1 MGGSLWGEE
10 FTVKKPEVKKVLA
23 KVNNPKDPKV
33 IKRVAKSS
41 ALSILD
47 QLALIRTNVEKVLG
61 RYADTTRLITSIEE
75 LHKYIDKAIFNGEIA
90 IDTETNN
97 SLDPISCKIMGPC
110 IYTPGEKSVYI
121 PVNHVD
127 PITHEKLDNQL
138 TESQIKDEF
147 SRLNNTKI
155 IMHNG
160 KFDYQVIKC
169 TCGLELSVYWDTMI
183 GARILDENEKSAGL
197 KQQYRD
203 KIDSSVEKYSI
214 DHLFENI
221 EYAVVDPSLFALYA
235 ATDAMMTYKLY
246 KWQMK
251 QFDLPGNERIKWLF
265 HNVEMPV
272 MKVAAEMELT
282 GVEIDS
288 DYAKRLSNKYHQ
300 KVDLVDKGIA
310 DQLRSIRPIIE
321 KWRETPEAKFKPT
334 SKKPNKNGEYTLQ
347 KSKSEQLADPPQ
359 LTSPTQLAIL
369 LYDVFNTPVIDKKSP
384 RGTGEDILTKIDN
397 PLCELI
403 IEKRGVEKLI
413 GTYIDKLPTCINSVD
428 NRLHAHFNQL
438 GTDTGRFSSS
448 DPNLQNIPSKEKAIR
463 MMFKATS
470 GEYEV
475 PMSEDTY
482 RVIKWDQIQT
492 SSGWKRGMD
501 LKSGDTLSSGEKIVS
516 VSSDDGLYLSIT
528 VQHQEGDDEG
538 CENTHC

>member
-41 ALSILD
+41 ALSLLD
-47 QLALIRTNVEKVLG
+47 QLTLIRTNVNKVLG
-61 RYADTTRLITSIEE
+61 RYADTTRLITSVSE
-75 LHKYIDKAIFNGEIA
+75 LHDYIDKAIFNGEIA

-97 SLDPISCKIMGPC
+97 SLDPISCKLMGPC

-147 SRLNNTKI
+147 SRLGTTKI

-203 KIDSSVEKYSI
+203 KIDSTVEKYSI
-214 DHLFENI
+214 DHLFAEI
-221 EYAVVDPSLFALYA
+221 EYAVVEPSLFALYA

-251 QFDLPGNERIKWLF
+251 QFDLPGNDRIKWLF

-282 GVEIDS
+282 GVEIDTE
-288 DYAKRLSNKYHQ
+288 YAKRLSNKYHQ
-300 KVDLVDKGIA
+300 KVDVVDKKIA
-310 DQLRSIRPIIE
+310 DQLCSIRPIIE

-334 SKKPNKNGEYTLQ
+334 SKKPNKKGEYTLQ

-403 IEKRGVEKLI
+403 IEKRGLEKLN
-413 GTYIDKLPTCINSVD
+413 GTYIDKLPSCINPVDRKSV
-428 NRLHAHFNQL
+428 
-438 GTDTGRFSSS
+438 
-448 DPNLQNIPSKEKAIR
+448 
-463 MMFKATS
+463 
-470 GEYEV
+470 V
-475 PMSEDTY
+475 
-482 RVIKWDQIQT
+482 
-492 SSGWKRGMD
+492 
-501 LKSGDTLSSGEKIVS
+501 
-516 VSSDDGLYLSIT
+516 
-528 VQHQEGDDEG
+528 
-538 CENTHC
+538 